1 MLQRT
6 WLRARRPGFTLIE
19 LLVVIA
25 IIAILMALLLPV
37 LSYARRKSRETA
49 TLANIKNLRMALD
62 NYYTD
67 WNGIYPVGPT
77 GTGTV
82 FDSGS
87 GVNTGFYQVH
97 CATPPGALA
106 DGSEDNSAL
115 TKVLVDNKY
124 LVVSTT
130 SLDASGSFIDYFQKP
145 IISRFMVL
153 QSVDSTGNLLSDK
166 LTQRPYIWSYGADH
180 RNWVNATA
188 DYVNKGLPNYDG
200 RPPSGVTAGTGEVGN
215 MEQTPLPT
223 DDNLTNWR

>member
-1 MLQRT
+1 MQQRT
-6 WLRARRPGFTLIE
+6 GLRAQRSGFTLIE

-25 IIAILMALLLPV
+25 IIAILMALLLPA
-37 LSYARRKSRETA
+37 LAAARRKSRETA

-67 WNGIYPVGPT
+67 WNGIFPWAAP

-124 LVVSTT
+124 LVVSVT
-130 SLDASGSFIDYFQKP
+130 SINPTGSFIDYFGKP
-145 IISRFMVL
+145 IISRFMVM
-153 QSVDSTGNLLSDK
+153 QSVDQAGNVLSDK

-180 RNWVNATA
+180 CNWINATA
-188 DYVNKGLPNYDG
+188 DYVNQGLPSYDG
-200 RPPSGVTAGTGEVGN
+200 RPPFAATPGTGEVGN
-215 MEQTPLPT
+215 MEQPPLAA